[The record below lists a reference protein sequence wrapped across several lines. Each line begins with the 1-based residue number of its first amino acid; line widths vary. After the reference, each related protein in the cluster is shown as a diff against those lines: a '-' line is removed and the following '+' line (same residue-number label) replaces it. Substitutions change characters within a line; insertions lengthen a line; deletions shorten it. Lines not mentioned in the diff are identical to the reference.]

1 MPPMGIGE
9 VGTKAS
15 VPATDDLPATRSDD
29 AMENKTDL
37 TCVRI
42 KPDEIGEIGFINTST
57 VSSWLNVC
65 VSWVS

>member
-42 KPDEIGEIGFINTST
+42 KPEFINTST
-57 VSSWLNVC
+57 VSNWLNVR
-65 VSWVS
+65 VSRVS